1 MVNQNQLSR
10 SRDPDSVREMFGS
23 IARRYDL
30 ANHLLSCG
38 CDFIWRK
45 RAAAIVSGWNPNTIV
60 DLATGTGDLALA
72 LAKALPNSE
81 IIGADF
87 SDEMLAVAKA
97 KGVRRVVTADALALP
112 FADRSF
118 DCLTVAFGL
127 RNIKDWSAAVREM
140 ARVLTANGNL
150 LVMEFSLPS
159 MSILRTAYRFYLHRL
174 MPIFGSFLTRK
185 KTAYDY
191 LGDSI
196 EQFPG
201 GNELVR
207 LIEANGFRGAAAEP
221 LTGGIVTIYTATKR
235 I

>member
-1 MVNQNQLSR
+1 MVNSDQLSR
-10 SRDPDSVREMFGS
+10 SRDPETVREMFGG

-30 ANHLLSCG
+30 ANHILSCG
-38 CDFIWRK
+38 CDLHWRN
-45 RAAAIVSGWNPNTIV
+45 RAARIVADWNSNTIV
-60 DLATGTGDLALA
+60 DLAAGTGDLTLA
-72 LAKALPNSE
+72 LEKMLPDAE
-81 IIGADF
+81 IIAADF
-87 SDEMLAVAKA
+87 SEEMLAVAKA

-118 DCLTVAFGL
+118 DCLTIAFGL
-127 RNIKDWSAAVREM
+127 RNIKDWNAALREM

-159 MSILRTAYRFYLHRL
+159 MSMLRTAYRFYLHRL

-201 GNELVR
+201 GEELVR
-207 LIEANGFRGAAAEP
+207 LIEANGFSNVAAEP

-235 I
+235 S

>member
-1 MVNQNQLSR
+1 
-10 SRDPDSVREMFGS
+10 MFGG
-23 IARRYDL
+23 IAPRYDL

-45 RAAAIVSGWNPNTIV
+45 RAAEIVAGWNPNTIV

-72 LAKALPNSE
+72 LERALSDSE

-87 SDEMLAVAKA
+87 SAEMLAVAKA

-118 DCLTVAFGL
+118 DCLTIAFGL
-127 RNIKDWSAAVREM
+127 RNIKDWSTALREM

-159 MSILRTAYRFYLHRL
+159 MSILRAIYRFYLHRL
-174 MPIFGSFLTRK
+174 LPVFGSFLTRK

-201 GNELVR
+201 GQELVR
-207 LIEANGFRGAAAEP
+207 LIEANGFSDTAAEP
-221 LTGGIVTIYTATKR
+221 LTGGIVTIYTAKKKG
-235 I
+235 

>member
-1 MVNQNQLSR
+1 
-10 SRDPDSVREMFGS
+10 MFGS
-23 IARRYDL
+23 IAGRYDL

-45 RAAAIVSGWNPNTIV
+45 RAAAIVAGWNPNTIV
-60 DLATGTGDLALA
+60 DLATGTGDLALT
-72 LAKALPNSE
+72 LAKALPRSE

-87 SDEMLAVAKA
+87 SEEMLAVAKA

-118 DCLTVAFGL
+118 DCLTIAFGL
-127 RNIKDWSAAVREM
+127 RNVKDWSAALREM
-140 ARVLTANGNL
+140 ARALTTNGNL
-150 LVMEFSLPS
+150 LVMEFSLPPT
-159 MSILRTAYRFYLHRL
+159 SILRTIYRLYLHRM

-201 GNELVR
+201 GEELVR
-207 LIEANGFRGAAAEP
+207 LIEANGFSDAAAEP

>member
-1 MVNQNQLSR
+1 
-10 SRDPDSVREMFGS
+10 MFSG

-38 CDFIWRK
+38 CDFVWRK
-45 RAAAIVSGWNPNTIV
+45 RAAEIVAGWNPNAIV

-72 LAKALPNSE
+72 LARALPKSE

-87 SDEMLAVAKA
+87 SEEMLAVAKA

-118 DCLTVAFGL
+118 DCLTIAFGL
-127 RNIKDWSAAVREM
+127 RNIQDWDLALREM
-140 ARVLTANGNL
+140 ARVLSANGNL

-159 MSILRTAYRFYLHRL
+159 MSILRKIYRFYLHRL
-174 MPIFGSFLTRK
+174 LPIFGSFLTQK

-201 GNELVR
+201 GEELVR
-207 LIEANGFRGAAAEP
+207 LVEANGFCNAAAEP

-235 I
+235 N

>member
-1 MVNQNQLSR
+1 MINSDQLSR
-10 SRDPDSVREMFGS
+10 SRDPETVREMFGG

-30 ANHLLSCG
+30 ANHILSCG

-45 RAAAIVSGWNPNTIV
+45 RAARIVAGWNPNTIA
-60 DLATGTGDLALA
+60 DLAAGTGDLTLA
-72 LAKALPNSE
+72 LEKTLPGTE
-81 IIGADF
+81 VIAADF
-87 SDEMLAVAKA
+87 SEEMLAVAKA

-112 FADRSF
+112 FANQSF
-118 DCLTVAFGL
+118 DCLTIAFGL
-127 RNIKDWSAAVREM
+127 RNIEDWSAALREM

-159 MSILRTAYRFYLHRL
+159 MSTLRALYRVYLHRL
-174 MPIFGSFLTRK
+174 LPIFGSFLTRK

-201 GNELVR
+201 GQELVR
-207 LIEANGFRGAAAEP
+207 LIEANGFRNATAEP
-221 LTGGIVTIYTATKR
+221 LSGGIVTIYTAIKR